1 MINKSRGDEEANGK
15 DTREIRS
22 EKKEEIIKSI
32 GHCRPHVREKKK
44 PNKGTNS
51 TSNPTEIQVST
62 FGKSLRLN
70 SFKIPEN
77 PLLETGRA
85 WQAWRKDFKEETEYF
100 EIKAMKDK
108 VSVLK
113 IYGEKKSRNLPDTA
127 PVEDNNDYKKL
138 FQKLNNHFLLKKNKQ
153 HARYTFSKQ

>member
-15 DTREIRS
+15 DTSEIRS

-85 WQAWRKDFKEETEYF
+85 WQAWREDFKEETEYF
-100 EIKAMKDK
+100 EIKTK
-108 VSVLK
+108 
-113 IYGEKKSRNLPDTA
+113 
-127 PVEDNNDYKKL
+127 
-138 FQKLNNHFLLKKNKQ
+138 
-153 HARYTFSKQ
+153 

>member
-1 MINKSRGDEEANGK
+1 MINKSRGDEEANGN
-15 DTREIRS
+15 DTSEIRS

-85 WQAWRKDFKEETEYF
+85 WQAWREDFKEETEYF

-108 VSVLK
+108 VSALK

-127 PVEDNNDYKKL
+127 PVEDNNDY
-138 FQKLNNHFLLKKNKQ
+138 
-153 HARYTFSKQ
+153 